1 MQATKQGQAKQEH
14 ILAANIR
21 AFEEI
26 REDLE
31 REHLDEFALFFGAE
45 LRGTFPD
52 FDSAARK
59 AIALFGKGPYL
70 IRQVGKNGLGAGT
83 AAHLR

>member
-1 MQATKQGQAKQEH
+1 MQATKHGQAKREH
-14 ILAANIR
+14 ILAAEIR

-26 REDLE
+26 REELE
-31 REHLDEFALFFGAE
+31 REHFDKFALFFEAE
-45 LRGTFPD
+45 LKGIFPD

-70 IRQVGKNGLGAGT
+70 IRQIGKNGLSAGT